1 MYVFFGAFIGP
12 IFLVLVF
19 TLIMFMATLI
29 GILCHSRKSLKEPK
43 KAAKRKGTVRMMFSL
58 FGVIVLFGGSWVFAV
73 FTVNGAPVTVTFVD
87 GTLELFH
94 LLFVVFT
101 SLQGL
106 FIFLVFVLFSKE
118 ARELWLRIFCC
129 RKKQVTPP
137 SSILGTPMKT
147 QSEMEL
153 DDLDDKKD
161 VEAAE
166 EVELTDTGGVLYVNN
181 QSGFS
186 TLLQQPS
193 DEQLHTQPAIL
204 HSRSDS
210 GIAADQPNCN
220 SSPGSIKREVERIAH
235 TTVRDE
241 ASSSELLYNAD
252 ITTGSSQ
259 DHGISQLAT
268 VGSVVEDRGM
278 DAETLSTQD
287 IATTKHV
294 NGAHELEQ
302 QLNDVCISEQQLN
315 DARVSEQ
322 QLNGAHESEQ
332 QLNGVHSSEQQLNG
346 IHTSE
351 QQLNGAHESEQQLN
365 GIHTSE
371 QHLNGVHESEQQLNG
386 AHTSEQ
392 QLNGIHTSEQQLNSI
407 HTSEQQ
413 LNGAHMSEQQLNG
426 GAHEFQQLNGAH
438 GSNYCDQDQR
448 ELNAESSY
456 AQDAAT
462 TEHQSN
468 GLRESS
474 YTLEDYRE
482 ENQTNSS
489 HAWTSNHT
497 TAADRPDSRES
508 ISDYIT
514 AAKRPDS
521 CESRSD
527 HANRPDSQ
535 ESIHS
540 KSFSPS
546 GRQNTHWV
554 RSQCKW
560 IPDDELDEDV

>member
-1 MYVFFGAFIGP
+1 
-12 IFLVLVF
+12 
-19 TLIMFMATLI
+19 
-29 GILCHSRKSLKEPK
+29 
-43 KAAKRKGTVRMMFSL
+43 MFSL

-153 DDLDDKKD
+153 DNLDDKKD

-166 EVELTDTGGVLYVNN
+166 EVELTDTGVLYVNN

-332 QLNGVHSSEQQLNG
+332 QLNGVHSSEQQLNS

-365 GIHTSE
+365 GIHMSE

-386 AHTSEQ
+386 AHASEQQLNGMHTSEQ

-413 LNGAHMSEQQLNG
+413 LNGAHASEQQLNGIHTSEQQLNGAHASEQQLNG
-426 GAHEFQQLNGAH
+426 GAHEFEQLNGAH

-448 ELNAESSY
+448 ELNTESSY
-456 AQDAAT
+456 GRDAAT

-482 ENQTNSS
+482 ENQTNLS
-489 HAWTSNHT
+489 HAWTSDHT

-535 ESIHS
+535 ESIRS
-540 KSFSPS
+540 KSVSPS

-554 RSQCKW
+554 SST
-560 IPDDELDEDV
+560 LAA

>member
-1 MYVFFGAFIGP
+1 
-12 IFLVLVF
+12 
-19 TLIMFMATLI
+19 MATLI
-29 GILCHSRKSLKEPK
+29 GILCHSRKSLKETK

-58 FGVIVLFGGSWVFAV
+58 FGMIVLFGGSWVFAV
-73 FTVNGAPVTVTFVD
+73 FTVNGAPVTVTFAD

-129 RKKQVTPP
+129 RKKQQVTPP
-137 SSILGTPMKT
+137 SSILGTPTKN

-166 EVELTDTGGVLYVNN
+166 EVELTDSGVLYVNN
-181 QSGFS
+181 QSAFS

-210 GIAADQPNCN
+210 GIAADQSN
-220 SSPGSIKREVERIAH
+220 SSPGSIKREVKQN
-235 TTVRDE
+235 TTIQDE

-252 ITTGSSQ
+252 VTTGSSQ

-268 VGSVVEDRGM
+268 VGSIVEDRGM

-294 NGAHELEQ
+294 NSAHEFEQ
-302 QLNDVCISEQQLN
+302 QLNDVFISEQQLN

-332 QLNGVHSSEQQLNG
+332 QLNGIHESGQQLNG
-346 IHTSE
+346 I
-351 QQLNGAHESEQQLN
+351 HESEQQLN
-365 GIHTSE
+365 GIHESGQQLNGIHESE
-371 QHLNGVHESEQQLNG
+371 QQLNGIHESGQQLNGIHESEQQLNGIHESGQQLNGIHESGQQLNGIHESEQQLNG
-386 AHTSEQ
+386 AHEFEQ
-392 QLNGIHTSEQQLNSI
+392 VNGTR
-407 HTSEQQ
+407 
-413 LNGAHMSEQQLNG
+413 
-426 GAHEFQQLNGAH
+426 

-448 ELNAESSY
+448 EVNTESYY

-482 ENQTNSS
+482 ETQTNLS
-489 HAWTSNHT
+489 HAWTSDHT
-497 TAADRPDSRES
+497 TAANRPDSRES
-508 ISDYIT
+508 ISDHIT
-514 AAKRPDS
+514 AANRPDS
-521 CESRSD
+521 LESISD

-554 RSQCKW
+554 RNQCKW
-560 IPDDELDEDV
+560 IPDDELDEDIVTSLF

>member
-1 MYVFFGAFIGP
+1 
-12 IFLVLVF
+12 
-19 TLIMFMATLI
+19 MATLI
-29 GILCHSRKSLKEPK
+29 GILCHSRKSLEKTK

-101 SLQGL
+101 SLLGL

-118 ARELWLRIFCC
+118 ARIFCC

-137 SSILGTPMKT
+137 SSILGTPTKN

-161 VEAAE
+161 IEAAE
-166 EVELTDTGGVLYVNN
+166 EVEHTDTGVLYVNN

-186 TLLQQPS
+186 ALLQQPS

-210 GIAADQPNCN
+210 GIAADQSNCN

-252 ITTGSSQ
+252 VTTGSSQ
-259 DHGISQLAT
+259 DHGISQLVT

-278 DAETLSTQD
+278 DAETLSAQD
-287 IATTKHV
+287 IATTNHV
-294 NGAHELEQ
+294 NTAHELEQ

-315 DARVSEQ
+315 DAHVSEQ
-322 QLNGAHESEQ
+322 QLNGIHESEQ
-332 QLNGVHSSEQQLNG
+332 QLNGIHTSEQQLNGIHTSEQQLNGIHTSEQQLNG

-365 GIHTSE
+365 G
-371 QHLNGVHESEQQLNG
+371 
-386 AHTSEQ
+386 AC
-392 QLNGIHTSEQQLNSI
+392 
-407 HTSEQQ
+407 
-413 LNGAHMSEQQLNG
+413 
-426 GAHEFQQLNGAH
+426 

-448 ELNAESSY
+448 EVSTESS
-456 AQDAAT
+456 QDAAT
-462 TEHQSN
+462 IKHQSN

-482 ENQTNSS
+482 ESQTNLS
-489 HAWTSNHT
+489 HAWTNDHN
-497 TAADRPDSRES
+497 TAADRPDSR
-508 ISDYIT
+508 
-514 AAKRPDS
+514 
-521 CESRSD
+521 ESRSD

-535 ESIHS
+535 ESIRS

-554 RSQCKW
+554 RNQCKW
-560 IPDDELDEDV
+560 IPDDELDEDIITSLF

>member
-29 GILCHSRKSLKEPK
+29 GILCHSRKSLEKTK

-101 SLQGL
+101 SLLGL

-118 ARELWLRIFCC
+118 ARIFCC

-137 SSILGTPMKT
+137 SSILGTPTKN

-161 VEAAE
+161 IEAAE
-166 EVELTDTGGVLYVNN
+166 EVEHTDTGVLYVNN

-186 TLLQQPS
+186 ALLQQPS

-210 GIAADQPNCN
+210 GIAADQSNCN

-252 ITTGSSQ
+252 VTTGSSQ
-259 DHGISQLAT
+259 DHGVSQLVT
-268 VGSVVEDRGM
+268 VGSVVKDRGM
-278 DAETLSTQD
+278 DAETLSAQD
-287 IATTKHV
+287 IATTNHV
-294 NGAHELEQ
+294 NTAHELEQ

-315 DARVSEQ
+315 DAHVSEQ
-322 QLNGAHESEQ
+322 QLNGIHESEQ
-332 QLNGVHSSEQQLNG
+332 QLNDAHVSEQQLNGTHTSEQQLNGIHTSEQQLNG

-365 GIHTSE
+365 GIHESE
-371 QHLNGVHESEQQLNG
+371 QQLNGIHESEQQLNGVHESEQLNG
-386 AHTSEQ
+386 AR
-392 QLNGIHTSEQQLNSI
+392 
-407 HTSEQQ
+407 
-413 LNGAHMSEQQLNG
+413 
-426 GAHEFQQLNGAH
+426 

-448 ELNAESSY
+448 EVSTESS
-456 AQDAAT
+456 QDAAT
-462 TEHQSN
+462 IKHQSN
-468 GLRESS
+468 GLQESS

-482 ENQTNSS
+482 ESQTNLS
-489 HAWTSNHT
+489 HAWTSDHN

-514 AAKRPDS
+514 AANRPDS
-521 CESRSD
+521 RESRSD

-554 RSQCKW
+554 RNQCKW
-560 IPDDELDEDV
+560 IPDDELDEDIITSLF